1 MHLLWETEL
10 VQKTPPQEV
19 EVLLE
24 VSGAAK
30 LLTQIC
36 RNNQAQ
42 EIISMCSMLTGL
54 SLLH

>member
-36 RNNQAQ
+36 RNKQAQ
-42 EIISMCSMLTGL
+42 EIISMCSVLTGL